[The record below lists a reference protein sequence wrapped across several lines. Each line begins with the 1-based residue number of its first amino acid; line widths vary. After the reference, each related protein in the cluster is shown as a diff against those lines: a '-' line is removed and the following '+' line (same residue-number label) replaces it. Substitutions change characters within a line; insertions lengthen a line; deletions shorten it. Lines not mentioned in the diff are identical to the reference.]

1 MSQNAKKVTSRK
13 KKIIVS
19 AVAIGATAFTAALI
33 AGSVASTQV
42 SKTVQATSTP
52 IVTSNP
58 TALKAGGSVSA
69 KIDALSP
76 VAFNKASSI
85 STNTTLVANNNVTT
99 NTSSV
104 FSEAVDQLNQCSFPW
119 LTVFE
124 DNNLI
129 IQNYEL
135 ATPATFDN
143 STLQF
148 AAFQINNPNKDSVQF
163 NYYSNA
169 KDKAS
174 INMSK
179 NQSIW
184 VYANQDGG
192 VSVYTGQ
199 TLPES
204 IISTFSTKTI
214 LYSITDL
221 NNAYI
226 KTTNTKT
233 NTTTYATPKSP
244 YTSPLQVATNY
255 LNEYGQQ
262 IITQDV
268 YNLFN
273 WLDKGEQITYVQN
286 GQPLATFSFSGL
298 NISLLNPGDVSFT
311 PSTATTPA
319 QFSIN
324 HGITGAINVYVDSIK
339 TTLHLTI
346 QNSSKLTFNITPLLM
361 WEKDGKLQ
369 TSPEIST
376 NTLAGTTFNT
386 NMLNSTYPSNLKGVH
401 LGYGINAANTQS
413 ELSLFNGST
422 PFKLEKI
429 AYSYLFYY
437 YWMANRQITSTSFKS
452 ANITYLPSAKN
463 DDWFGIKTP
472 YKTTFGSIYD
482 AGNIDLQGKT
492 YIPKTWVKAFAS
504 DSDLQTNA
512 TVNLAQNYPQI
523 DEYIQNN
530 LNLFIAGKKVNDLI
544 VTPTSNPTL
553 YKLLLDQTGFSNLN
567 PNLAVSQF
575 NINLVEI
582 NNVVTVTV
590 TNAVVYN
597 KSYYLAYTTGNKQ
610 QASINSTIYY
620 LISHYDEGTWYYPI
634 YPVPALQ
641 YGIKV
646 PLSITLYL
654 DSDQIPTTTSLNN
667 STSTMAFSMNFMKIC
682 PATYVSSQAIYTQI
696 SKEQSAITSST
707 SKDSKQIN
715 YGDLI
720 SNYLYEQLVKRN
732 PIFSSFAMSN
742 VQYSVNSANNTLT
755 VTSFQLSNTTSK
767 QINLYLNGALYSFS
781 PFEQNFTISNF
792 PIMIYGFTQTI
803 SLNPQVSVKDSNYPN
818 LLLNNFELNGGDNPN
833 NSHNV
838 MMRKAL
844 SSLIT
849 NNLLQINDYTARVD
863 GSSLVIDSLTLQ
875 NNSTLSNYLLNT
887 EGGQQQLILM
897 GSTYS
902 YGSGNDLLS
911 ELINFKTQLSPSN
924 QDVMN
929 QYLDECNTWLGT
941 LSTQDIQNDFELMG
955 QVHQFTTNMPSQTT
969 LNYTNYSVKISNYN
983 PTTHSAILS
992 EMNWDVNGTAVT
1004 GISIVP
1010 TVALSVTLQQTSP
1023 VPFKLIPMIF
1033 YMKQGTAY
1041 SYPQLVP
1048 SATEQIS
1055 ISGVTKDVAVSTAL
1069 NYNDAPNINDITDIK
1084 YGYFLE
1090 PGSSQYS
1097 SQYAGNGLALKLGGA
1112 DATYKPSL
1120 NISYAFYN
1128 FAMLYHYHDGS
1139 IITPTSSNLA
1149 YGSTASKVAKA
1160 ITIDTNGINP
1170 YGAVTW
1176 DLSDVN
1182 LKTNSVSN
1190 FVQLY
1195 NYITDSANFAS
1206 MSSSMDLPSGL
1217 SVGQMTLLS
1226 STNINSI
1233 VFNNSSDITYKIVQT
1248 IDGVAYADFVYPLEN
1263 NQTVLFGAKNAPL
1276 IKVNGNDVSTS
1287 SSVNLTNEVNAGQ
1300 SYANAYLNATRYLDD
1315 EYGLLYGWFMTSS
1328 TRANWYGWFNSH
1340 FAKTN
1345 NGQPFDVGPQYTF
1358 TMDQPSWS
1366 EYIDSW
1372 FTDGV
1377 RTIDLSWFPGM
1388 MGFNDTIVKLTSGYK
1403 VYVSDGYGHGQLVVT
1418 GVEINDTWIDNL
1430 SITIN
1435 PGNAFWLFGADWD
1448 I

>member
-1 MSQNAKKVTSRK
+1 MSQTSKKVTSKK

-19 AVAIGATAFTAALI
+19 AVAIGATAFTVALI

-42 SKTVQATSTP
+42 SKTVQATSSA

-58 TALKAGGSVSA
+58 TALKAGGSVAA

-76 VAFNKASSI
+76 VAFNKASNI
-85 STNTTLVANNNVTT
+85 STNTTLVA
-99 NTSSV
+99 TSDAGNSNAI
-104 FSEAVDQLNQCSFPW
+104 FSEVVDQLNQCSFPW

-148 AAFQINNPNKDSVQF
+148 AAFQISNPNKDSVQF
-163 NYYSNA
+163 NYYSTA
-169 KDKAS
+169 KDKTS
-174 INMSK
+174 VTINQ

-192 VSVYTGQ
+192 VSICTDQ
-199 TLPES
+199 TLPAD
-204 IISTFSTKTI
+204 ILSTFSAKTV

-221 NNAYI
+221 NNAYT
-226 KTTNTKT
+226 KTTDTKT
-233 NTTTYATPKSP
+233 NTTTYSTPKSP

-255 LNEYGQQ
+255 INEYGQQ

-273 WLDKGEQITYVQN
+273 WLDKGEEITYIQN

-298 NISLLNPGDVSFT
+298 NISLLNPGDVTFT
-311 PSTATTPA
+311 PATATTPA

-346 QNSSKLTFNITPLLM
+346 DNSSKLTFNVTPLLM
-361 WEKDGKLQ
+361 WEQDGKLQ

-386 NMLNSTYPSNLKGVH
+386 SMLNSTYPANLKGVH
-401 LGYGINAANTQS
+401 LGYGINAANAQS
-413 ELSLFNGST
+413 ELSLYNGSA

-452 ANITYLPSAKN
+452 ANTTYLPSTKN
-463 DDWFGIKTP
+463 DDWFGTKTP
-472 YKTTFGSIYD
+472 YKTTFGSIYN
-482 AGNIDLQGKT
+482 AGDIDLQGKT
-492 YIPKTWVKAFAS
+492 YIPSTWVKAFNS
-504 DSDLQTNA
+504 DNDLRTNI
-512 TVNLAQNYPQI
+512 TVNLAQNYPEI
-523 DEYIQNN
+523 DEYIHNN
-530 LNLFIAGKKVNDLI
+530 LSLFTSGQKVDDLI
-544 VTPTSNPTL
+544 VTPTSDPTL
-553 YKLLLDQTGFSNLN
+553 FKLLLDQTGFDNLN

-582 NNVVTVTV
+582 NNLVTVNV

-597 KSYYLAYTTGNKQ
+597 KSYYLAYTSGNKE
-610 QASINSTIYY
+610 QASLNSTIYY
-620 LISHYDEGTWYYPI
+620 LISHYDGGTWYYPI

-641 YGIKV
+641 YGVNV

-667 STSTMAFSMNFMKIC
+667 STSAMAFSMNFMKIC
-682 PATYVSSQAIYTQI
+682 PATYASSQAIYTEI
-696 SKEQSAITSST
+696 NKEQSST
-707 SKDSKQIN
+707 IKDSKQIN
-715 YGDLI
+715 YSDLI
-720 SNYLYEQLVKRN
+720 SNYLYEQLVKQN

-755 VTSFQLSNTTSK
+755 VASFQLSNTTSK
-767 QINLYLNGALYSFS
+767 QIDLYLNGALYSFS

-792 PIMIYGFTQTI
+792 PVMIYGFTQTI

-833 NSHNV
+833 DSHNV

-887 EGGQQQLILM
+887 EGGQQELILM

-941 LSTQDIQNDFELMG
+941 LTTQDIQNDFELMG

-983 PTTHSAILS
+983 PTEHTATLN

-1023 VPFKLIPMIF
+1023 VPFKLIPMVF

-1090 PGSSQYS
+1090 PASSQYS
-1097 SQYAGNGLALKLGGA
+1097 SQYAGDGLALKLGGA

-1128 FAMLYHYHDGS
+1128 FAMLYHYNDGS
-1139 IITPTSSNLA
+1139 IITPTSTNLA
-1149 YGSTASKVAKA
+1149 YGSTASKVAGA

-1170 YGAVTW
+1170 YAAVTW

-1190 FVQLY
+1190 FVELY
-1195 NYITDSANFAS
+1195 NYITDSANYAA
-1206 MSSSMDLPSGL
+1206 MTSSMNLPTGL
-1217 SVGQMTLLS
+1217 SVGEMTLLS
-1226 STNINSI
+1226 STSINSI

-1248 IDGVAYADFVYPLEN
+1248 IDGVAYADFVYPGEN
-1263 NQTVLFGAKNAPL
+1263 NQTVLFGAKNAPG
-1276 IKVNGNDVSTS
+1276 IKVNGNNVSTS
-1287 SSVNLTNEVNAGQ
+1287 SSVNLTTEVNDGQ
-1300 SYANAYLNATRYLDD
+1300 SYANDYLNATRYLDD
-1315 EYGLLYGWFMTSS
+1315 EFGLLYGWFMSSS
-1328 TRANWYGWFNSH
+1328 TKANWYGWFNSH
-1340 FAKTN
+1340 FTN
-1345 NGQPFDVGPQYTF
+1345 GAWAVGSQNTF

-1377 RTIDLSWFPGM
+1377 RTIELSWFPGM
-1388 MGFNDTIVKLTSGYK
+1388 MGFNSTIVGLTSGYK

-1418 GVEINDTWIDNL
+1418 GVEINGTWIDNL

-1435 PGNAFWLFGADWD
+1435 PGKAFWLFGGDWD

>member
-1 MSQNAKKVTSRK
+1 MSENAKKVTSKK

-19 AVAIGATAFTAALI
+19 AVAIGAAAFTAALI

-42 SKTVQATSTP
+42 SKTVQASTSA
-52 IVTSNP
+52 IMTSNP
-58 TALKAGGSVSA
+58 TPLKAGGSVSA

-76 VAFNKASSI
+76 VAFNKASNINPNS
-85 STNTTLVANNNVTT
+85 TLVATT
-99 NTSSV
+99 NAGNSSSV
-104 FSEAVDQLNQCSFPW
+104 FSEVVDELNQCSFPW

-143 STLQF
+143 STLEF
-148 AAFQINNPNKDSVQF
+148 AAFQISNPNKDSVQF
-163 NYYSNA
+163 NYYSSA

-174 INMSK
+174 VDLNQ

-192 VSVYTGQ
+192 VSVCSDAV
-199 TLPES
+199 LPTS
-204 IISTFSTKTI
+204 ITNTFSAKTV

-221 NNAYI
+221 NNAYT

-233 NTTTYATPKSP
+233 NTTTYSTPKSP

-255 LNEYGQQ
+255 INEYGQQ

-268 YNLFN
+268 FNLFN
-273 WLDKGEQITYVQN
+273 WLDKGQEITYMQN
-286 GQPLATFSFSGL
+286 GQPLATFAFQGL
-298 NISLLNPGDVSFT
+298 NISLLNPGDVTFT

-324 HGITGAINVYVDSIK
+324 HGITGQINVYVDSIK

-346 QNSSKLTFNITPLLM
+346 NNSSKLTFNITPLLM
-361 WEKDGKLQ
+361 WEQDGKLQ

-386 NMLNSTYPSNLKGVH
+386 SMLNSTYPSDLKGVH
-401 LGYGINAANTQS
+401 LGYSINAANAQS
-413 ELSLFNGST
+413 ELSLYNGSA

-437 YWMANRQITSTSFKS
+437 YWMANRQITSTAFKS
-452 ANITYLPSAKN
+452 ANTTYLTSAKN
-463 DDWFGIKTP
+463 DDWFGLKTP

-482 AGNIDLQGKT
+482 AGSIDLQGKT
-492 YIPKTWVKAFAS
+492 YIPKTWVKAFSS

-512 TVNLAQNYPQI
+512 TVNLAQNYPEI
-523 DEYIQNN
+523 DQYVHNN
-530 LNLFIAGKKVNDLI
+530 LSLFTSGKKVNDLI
-544 VTPTSNPTL
+544 VTQASNPTL
-553 YKLLLDQTGFSNLN
+553 FKLLLDQTGFADIN
-567 PNLAVSQF
+567 PSLAVSQF

-582 NNVVTVTV
+582 NNIVTVNV
-590 TNAVVYN
+590 TNALVYN
-597 KSYYLAYTTGNKQ
+597 KAYYLAYVAGNKDE
-610 QASINSTIYY
+610 ASVNSTIYY
-620 LISHYDEGTWYYPI
+620 LISHYDGGTWYYPI
-634 YPVPALQ
+634 YPVPNPS
-641 YGIKV
+641 YGVNV
-646 PLSITLYL
+646 PLSITLYI
-654 DSDQIPTTTSLNN
+654 DSNQIPTTTSLNN
-667 STSTMAFSMNFMKIC
+667 DSSTMAFSMNFMDIC
-682 PATYVSSQAIYTQI
+682 PATYVSSQAIYSEINQ
-696 SKEQSAITSST
+696 EQSAAST
-707 SKDSKQIN
+707 TTKNSTTKDSKQIN
-715 YGDLI
+715 YSDLI
-720 SNYLYEQLVKRN
+720 STYLYQQLVKQN
-732 PIFSSFAMSN
+732 PIFASFSMSN
-742 VQYSVNSANNTLT
+742 VQYSVNSSNNTLT
-755 VTSFQLSNTTSK
+755 VSSFQLSNTTSK
-767 QINLYLNGALYSFS
+767 EINLYLNGALYNFA
-781 PFEQNFTISNF
+781 PFEQNFSVTNF

-818 LLLNNFELNGGDNPN
+818 LLMNNFELNGGNNPN
-833 NSHNV
+833 NTHNV

-849 NNLLQINDYTARVD
+849 NNLLQVQNYTARVD
-863 GSSLVIDSLTLQ
+863 GQSLVIDSLTLQ
-875 NNSTLSNYLLNT
+875 NNSTLSNYLLNI
-887 EGGQQQLILM
+887 EGGTQQLILM

-902 YGSGNDLLS
+902 YGGGNDLLS
-911 ELINFKTQLSPSN
+911 ELINFKSQLSPSN

-929 QYLDECNTWLGT
+929 QYLAECNTWLGT
-941 LSTQDIQNDFELMG
+941 LTTQDIQNDFELMG
-955 QVHQFTTNMPSQTT
+955 QVHQFSTNMPSQTT

-983 PTTHSAILS
+983 PTAHTAVLN

-1023 VPFKLIPMIF
+1023 VPFKLIPMVF

-1055 ISGVTKDVAVSTAL
+1055 ISGVTKDVAVSTSL
-1069 NYNDAPNINDITDIK
+1069 NYDDAPNINDITDIK

-1090 PGSSQYS
+1090 PGSSAFS
-1097 SQYAGNGLALKLGGA
+1097 SQYAGNGLALKLGGT

-1128 FAMLYHYHDGS
+1128 FAMLYHYNDGS

-1149 YGSTASKVAKA
+1149 YGSTASKVAGA
-1160 ITIDTNGINP
+1160 ITINTNGINP

-1176 DLSDVN
+1176 DLNDVN

-1190 FVQLY
+1190 FVELY
-1195 NYITDSANFAS
+1195 NYITDSANFAA
-1206 MSSSMDLPSGL
+1206 MTSSMGLPSGV

-1226 STNINSI
+1226 SNTINSI
-1233 VFNNSSDITYKIVQT
+1233 VFNNTSDITYKIVQT
-1248 IDGVAYADFVYPLEN
+1248 IDGVSYADFIYPGEN
-1263 NQTVLFGAKNAPL
+1263 NQTVLFGAKNAPS
-1276 IKVNGNDVSTS
+1276 IKVNGSDVSTT
-1287 SSVNLTNEVNAGQ
+1287 SSVNLTTEVNDNQ
-1300 SYANAYLNATRYLDD
+1300 SYAVDYLNATRYLDD

-1328 TRANWYGWFNSH
+1328 TKANWYGWFNSH
-1340 FAKTN
+1340 FTN
-1345 NGQPFDVGPQYTF
+1345 GAWDVGSKYTF
-1358 TMDQPSWS
+1358 TMDQPTWS

-1377 RTIDLSWFPGM
+1377 RTIHLSWFPGM
-1388 MGFNDTIVKLTSGYK
+1388 MGFNSTIVGLTTGYK
-1403 VYVSDGYGHGQLVVT
+1403 VYVTDGYGHGQLVVS
-1418 GVEINDTWIDNL
+1418 GVEINGTWIDNL

-1435 PGNAFWLFGADWD
+1435 PGNAFWLFGGDWD